1 MARHQLDALVLV
13 GGLDAYRA
21 AAVLQAG
28 AGDHA
33 ALRVPI
39 VCLPATIDNNLP
51 GADLSVGADTALNT
65 IVESLDRIRTSASAT
80 QRCFVAEVKGGRCG
94 YLTMMAGL
102 ASGSERVYLPED
114 RLRIADIAADAER
127 MSRSFAEGRRLYL
140 VLRNE
145 MASTHYTTDL
155 VARVFEEEGGD
166 LFDVR
171 STVLG
176 HVQDGGD
183 PTPFDRLLATRLARL
198 ALDEVARQRT
208 EGAPGA
214 CYVGEVAGR
223 ATVTPVEQLADQVDL
238 TVGRALDPWWA
249 ELRPVIAVVSDRRRS
264 VPPVDLPR
272 TGSPETT
279 G

>member
-1 MARHQLDALVLV
+1 MAR
-13 GGLDAYRA
+13 
-21 AAVLQAG
+21 
-28 AGDHA
+28 
-33 ALRVPI
+33 I
-39 VCLPATIDNNLP
+39 
-51 GADLSVGADTALNT
+51 
-65 IVESLDRIRTSASAT
+65 
-80 QRCFVAEVKGGRCG
+80 
-94 YLTMMAGL
+94 
-102 ASGSERVYLPED
+102 
-114 RLRIADIAADAER
+114 
-127 MSRSFAEGRRLYL
+127 
-140 VLRNE
+140 
-145 MASTHYTTDL
+145 
-155 VARVFEEEGGD
+155 FEEEGGD